1 MIWKIK
7 GWVLV
12 SMLFAVTITAA
23 AQIATTTVTDTVYRA
38 DGTPASGTVVVT
50 WQAFTTS
57 LGQSVPAG
65 TASAVIASNGAMS
78 IALVPNAG
86 ATPMGSYYTAA
97 YHLDDGTVSREF
109 WVIPASQTPVKVSA
123 IKSTV
128 LPTSVAMQTV
138 SKSYVDTAIA
148 AAVTG
153 HPIDSTT
160 PYVLKSGGAM
170 TGALTLPGDPS
181 TADQAASKHYVDTAT
196 SGIAAGVSQK
206 ISQLPSGP
214 QTVTQPTGTTLGV
227 NNLNGVEY
235 ASHYITGT
243 GNNGIAN
250 ALASPDCA
258 NGCDINVEPGYNSPE
273 SYNAPTWNSDTN
285 GGTHVEDLRGGSR
298 RATFF
303 NPVSPL
309 GSGLDAGEIIDV
321 TATRNSVDL
330 HRRNAEEPN
339 YYGMFIKHQGL
350 TGGSNLFPAS
360 IETVPYFK
368 SNYSAL
374 SVDGAYN
381 TMGQHGLVPK
391 KIDCYGVGD
400 CLIGSQ
406 FITASGGF
414 RDEADEGAHPMDI
427 SVAEDTNVFQGTCN
441 SGCTAGSTSVMVA
454 VTSAPGTQGE
464 GRYLIDKN
472 PAKVITAGQ
481 LTGGEVNGTGAPGA
495 TATFTGTNFPVS
507 VFFATADIIRSQA
520 DDMAPGT
527 VTVPIATSGVTA
539 GFATNTAS
547 APATSGVACIADTI
561 QSSLPHNYEMAN
573 YTVIDATHLQ
583 LSLNKPHRSGATIA
597 IGGLCG
603 YGLEQTIDTSA
614 GIRQV
619 FPVIGSYSSSG
630 LYYGGHLT
638 SIVGRNSTT
647 SAYLNVNAQI
657 ASITRSNGVVTLTT
671 TANFPDVNGLTM
683 TISGVTDSSYNGS
696 FAVTT
701 TGPNTLTYANAGAD
715 GTSSGGT
722 LTYLTGGYALYPMA
736 EVLGVFDPAAKSVDG
751 LMTLGANTVAWAA
764 NDPVEEPHYY
774 QEKVAADTTFV
785 TQVTPRPALS
795 VSAGMQYQA
804 NVGPGLRGWM
814 VSNIVPA
821 SSYLG
826 NGGTH
831 SLPFAALATSGPWQ
845 TTLDAQA
852 GDENV
857 FAVHC
862 NSHGCNRWSSGYN
875 LFLLDS
881 SAGKDTIKFQ
891 PQTSALTINL
901 RGAGYSFT
909 PQALNAGTVNAT
921 TLNATT
927 LNGAMNAS
935 SIASGTV
942 SAARLPAMGASGA
955 NHAAGIVPDP
965 GAAAGITRFLREDG
979 TWAVPPGAQANA
991 PVPVNLPERSNLLG
1005 EYLLNE
1011 GTGTVAHDTSG
1022 RGNDGTISGA
1032 TWEGTADLNFG
1043 TVGEYVQLPS
1053 ALNATKSWQFAIYS
1067 PPFGTGTAPQM
1078 QGYGDPGY
1086 FGHNPSLLCGTD
1098 TQHMCLIAGSLFRP
1112 KSMRF
1117 MAYGTDSTES
1127 AETLTPGWHIVSLL
1141 CGSNVGGVVTK
1152 THILY
1157 DGAEVGSYVVQGDAN
1172 TCPSPA
1178 TGQYQIGGSSAYD
1191 GTWFKGKVAAA
1202 WAWSTPL
1209 SLSEAAAAAKSA
1221 MDYIRAKGVVTTYR
1235 NPVHT
1240 APLIL
1245 GGTDSRTFGVGLT
1258 PSTTWLATLSL
1269 TDSSYEKLN
1278 LAISGETIF
1287 DACAMFDAIYAPQ
1300 IAGAAGPSIVALWGG
1315 VNDFS
1320 GNESTRVIANSLKCM
1335 VQKAKALGAKVV
1347 LATEISS
1354 HSNSGP
1360 SGDDGKNALDAILR
1374 AEAFG
1379 WGVDN
1384 LADLATDPHL
1394 GADGASSNTSCF
1406 PDNLHPGPSCEPYV
1420 TAIMSDAIN
1429 ELIGSTATNR
1439 HSTAAA
1445 TYQETAGDRY
1455 LDLTGTAAQTVNLPS
1470 CIGYSLPREIVNL
1483 GAVAGTVAAT
1493 NGETLTGGTTLAV
1506 NSRATFVPVPG
1517 ALATGGCR
1525 WERTQ

>member
-1 MIWKIK
+1 MIWKMK

-23 AQIATTTVTDTVYRA
+23 AQIATTTVTDTIYRA
-38 DGTPASGTVVVT
+38 DGSAATGTVVVT
-50 WQAFTTS
+50 WQTFTTP

-97 YHLDDGTVSREF
+97 YHLDDGTVSHEF
-109 WVIPASQTPVKVSA
+109 WVVPASQTPVKVSA
-123 IKSTV
+123 IQSSV

-170 TGALTLPGDPS
+170 TGALTLAGDPA
-181 TADQAASKHYVDTAT
+181 TADQAASKHYVDAAT
-196 SGIAAGVSQK
+196 SSIAAGVSQK
-206 ISQLPSGP
+206 ISQLPSGA

-235 ASHYITGT
+235 ASQFVTGT

-258 NGCDINVEPGYNSPE
+258 SGCNINVEPGYNSPE
-273 SYNAPTWNSDTN
+273 NYDPPTWNSDAN

-298 RATFF
+298 RASFF
-303 NPVSPL
+303 NPMSPL

-321 TATRNSVDL
+321 TSTRAAADL
-330 HRRNAEEPN
+330 HRRTHAEEP
-339 YYGMFIKHQGL
+339 YYLGMAINHHAL

-368 SNYSAL
+368 SNYAAL
-374 SVDGAYN
+374 NVSGDYN
-381 TMGQHGLVPK
+381 TMGQHVLAPK
-391 KIDCYGVGD
+391 NINCYGVGD

-427 SVAEDTNVFQGTCN
+427 SVAEDANVFQGTCS

-454 VTSAPGTQGE
+454 VTGAPGTQGE

-481 LTGGEVNGTGAPGA
+481 LTGGSVNGNGSPGA

-507 VFFATADIIRSQA
+507 VFFATADAVRSQA
-520 DDMAPGT
+520 DEMAPGT
-527 VTVPIATSGVTA
+527 VTVAIATSGVTA
-539 GFATNTAS
+539 GFATNTSS
-547 APATSGVACIADTI
+547 APASGVACIADTI

-573 YTVIDATHLQ
+573 YTIIDATHLQ
-583 LSLNKPHRSGATIA
+583 LTLNKPHRAGATVA

-603 YGLEQTIDTSA
+603 YGLEQTVDTSA

-619 FPVIGSYSSSG
+619 FPVIGSYSTSG

-657 ASITRSNGVVTLTT
+657 ASVTRSNGIVTLTT
-671 TANFPDVNGLTM
+671 TANVPDVNGLTI
-683 TISGVTDSSYNGS
+683 TVSGVTDSSYNGS

-715 GTSSGGT
+715 GASSSGT

-736 EVLGVFDPAAKSVDG
+736 EVLGVFDPVAKTVDG
-751 LMTLGANTVAWAA
+751 LMTLGANTVNWAA

-774 QEKVAADTTFV
+774 QEKVMADTTV
-785 TQVTPRPALS
+785 VSQVTPRPSLTE
-795 VSAGMQYQA
+795 SAGVDYEA
-804 NVGPGLRGWM
+804 NVGPGMRGW
-814 VSNIVPA
+814 VISNGVPA
-821 SSYLG
+821 SNYLG

-831 SLPFAALATSGPWQ
+831 SLPYTAFAAYGPWQ
-845 TTLDAQA
+845 STLDAQA

-881 SAGKDTIKFQ
+881 SAGKDMVKFQ

-901 RGAGYSFT
+901 RGTGYSFT
-909 PQALNAGTVNAT
+909 PQALTAGTVNAT

-927 LNGAMNAS
+927 LNGALNAS
-935 SIASGTV
+935 SISSGTV
-942 SAARLPAMGASGA
+942 SAARLPAMGASGVG
-955 NHAAGIVPDP
+955 HAAGIVPDP
-965 GAAAGITRFLREDG
+965 GAAAGTTRFLREDG
-979 TWAVPPGAQANA
+979 TWAVPPGVQANP
-991 PVPVNLPERSNLLG
+991 PVPVNMPERANLLG

-1011 GTGTVAHDTSG
+1011 GTGLVAHDTSG
-1022 RGNDGTISGA
+1022 HANDASISGA

-1043 TVGEYVQLPS
+1043 AIGEYVQLPTT
-1053 ALNATKSWQFAIYS
+1053 LNATRSWQFAIYS
-1067 PPFGTGTAPQM
+1067 PPLGTATQPQM
-1078 QGYGDPGY
+1078 PGYGDPGY

-1117 MAYGTDSTES
+1117 MVYGTDSTES
-1127 AETLTPGWHIVSLL
+1127 AEVLTPGWHIVSLL

-1172 TCPSPA
+1172 TCPNPA
-1178 TGQYQIGGSSAYD
+1178 TGQYQIGGSSMYD

-1221 MDYIRAKGVVTTYR
+1221 MDYIRAKGVVTTFR

-1245 GGTDSRTFGVGLT
+1245 AGVDSRTFGAGLT
-1258 PSTTWLATLSL
+1258 PSTVWPAALSL
-1269 TDSSYEKLN
+1269 TDSSYEKVN
-1278 LAISGETIF
+1278 LAVSGETAY
-1287 DACAMFDAIYAPQ
+1287 DACVMFDAVYGPQ
-1300 IAGAAGPSIVALWGG
+1300 IAGAGGPSIVAVWGG

-1320 GNESTRVIANSLKCM
+1320 SNESTRVIANSLKCIT
-1335 VQKAKALGAKVV
+1335 QKARALGAKVV

-1354 HSNSGP
+1354 SSGP
-1360 SGDDGKNALDAILR
+1360 NGDNSKNALDAILR
-1374 AEAFG
+1374 TEAFS

-1384 LADLATDPHL
+1384 VADLATDPHL

-1406 PDNLHPGPSCEPYV
+1406 PDNLHPGPNCEPYV
-1420 TAIMSDAIN
+1420 TGIMSDAIN

-1455 LDLTGTAAQTVNLPS
+1455 LDLTGTSAQTVSLPS

-1483 GAVAGTVAAT
+1483 GAAAGTVAAV

-1506 NSRATFVPVPG
+1506 NSRAVFVPIPG
-1517 ALATGGCR
+1517 ALAAGGCR